1 VKAGQS
7 HINKL
12 SFSGLVITLR
22 IVYGDIG
29 TSQLCVLR
37 SIVNNS
43 AGLSESL
50 IYGALSC
57 IFWTLTLQ
65 TTLKY
70 VIIALRAD
78 NKGEGGI
85 FALYALIR
93 KRARWV
99 FVFAIIGGSTMLAD
113 GIITP
118 AITVVSAVEGL
129 GIVFPHVPIIP
140 IVLVIICLLFLMQ
153 QFGTNILGESFGPI
167 MFIWFSMLGTLGLLQ
182 IIQHPMIIEA
192 LNPVY
197 GIKLLMQYPGGF
209 LLLGAVFLATT
220 GADALYSDLG
230 HCGVKNI
237 RATWFL
243 VKTAL
248 ILNYFGQGA
257 WLLSHPEI
265 DIRTVNSFYSI
276 MPPWFLIT
284 GIIIATAAA
293 VIASQA
299 MITASYTIISEAI
312 LLNFWPK
319 VRINYPTTVK
329 GQMYIPSVNRFLWVA
344 CILFILFTRES
355 AKMEAA
361 YGLTIN
367 ITMLMTTILLTFY
380 FYYQKV
386 PVYLIFI
393 FTSLYL
399 FVEGSFLV
407 ANLNKFMHGGWVTT
421 LISGA
426 LFIIMYVWYR
436 GRLIKN
442 RFITFV
448 RVDNYLEWF
457 KDLKA
462 DESVT
467 KYATNLIYLTKA
479 NYNHDVESKII
490 YSIFNK
496 QPKRADLY
504 WFIHID
510 IVDEPHSMTYS
521 VETLIPDTLMRVDL
535 KLGFRI
541 QPRVNLFFKQVIQ
554 DLVRNNE
561 IDIVS
566 RYESLRK
573 HHIPGDFKFVI
584 IDRIQNYDFD
594 FKAFEQLIMD
604 IYVILKNIG
613 VPDVKAYG
621 LDTSNIFVETV
632 PLQLEEDAPSKL
644 KRTYDH

>member
-1 VKAGQS
+1 MKAGQS

-12 SFSGLVITLR
+12 SFSGLVITLG

-29 TSQLCVLR
+29 TSPLYVLR

-248 ILNYFGQGA
+248 F
-257 WLLSHPEI
+257 
-265 DIRTVNSFYSI
+265 
-276 MPPWFLIT
+276 
-284 GIIIATAAA
+284 
-293 VIASQA
+293 
-299 MITASYTIISEAI
+299 
-312 LLNFWPK
+312 
-319 VRINYPTTVK
+319 
-329 GQMYIPSVNRFLWVA
+329 
-344 CILFILFTRES
+344 
-355 AKMEAA
+355 
-361 YGLTIN
+361 
-367 ITMLMTTILLTFY
+367 
-380 FYYQKV
+380 
-386 PVYLIFI
+386 
-393 FTSLYL
+393 
-399 FVEGSFLV
+399 
-407 ANLNKFMHGGWVTT
+407 
-421 LISGA
+421 
-426 LFIIMYVWYR
+426 
-436 GRLIKN
+436 
-442 RFITFV
+442 
-448 RVDNYLEWF
+448 
-457 KDLKA
+457 
-462 DESVT
+462 
-467 KYATNLIYLTKA
+467 
-479 NYNHDVESKII
+479 
-490 YSIFNK
+490 
-496 QPKRADLY
+496 
-504 WFIHID
+504 
-510 IVDEPHSMTYS
+510 
-521 VETLIPDTLMRVDL
+521 
-535 KLGFRI
+535 
-541 QPRVNLFFKQVIQ
+541 
-554 DLVRNNE
+554 
-561 IDIVS
+561 
-566 RYESLRK
+566 
-573 HHIPGDFKFVI
+573 
-584 IDRIQNYDFD
+584 
-594 FKAFEQLIMD
+594 
-604 IYVILKNIG
+604 
-613 VPDVKAYG
+613 
-621 LDTSNIFVETV
+621 
-632 PLQLEEDAPSKL
+632 
-644 KRTYDH
+644 